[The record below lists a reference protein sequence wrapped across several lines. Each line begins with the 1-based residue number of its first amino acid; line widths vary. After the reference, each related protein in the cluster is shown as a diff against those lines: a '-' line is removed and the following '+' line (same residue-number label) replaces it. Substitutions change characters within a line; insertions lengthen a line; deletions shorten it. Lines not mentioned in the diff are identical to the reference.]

1 MAGGRGW
8 LPWVSVL
15 AGADKAQHTAA
26 VVSHHQMLGYQASA
40 PEAHQQ
46 CQPDLSKSVHPSNAD
61 EILDT
66 GIWSEKM
73 WGVCMYINTY
83 IYL

>member
-1 MAGGRGW
+1 MSGGRGR
-8 LPWVSVL
+8 LPWASVL

-26 VVSHHQMLGYQASA
+26 GVSDHQMLGCQASA
-40 PEAHQQ
+40 PGDHQQ
-46 CQPDLSKSVHPSNAD
+46 CQPGLSKSVHPSNAD